1 MYYET
6 CGTILGIGER
16 REDHYGLKLLSRAA
30 FAEFIP
36 VEDKRAASPRVLT
49 KAEIREG
56 EYYEPVIT
64 TIAGLYRLRTNDV
77 IRITALVEDDVW
89 FEVVHTTA

>member
-1 MYYET
+1 
-6 CGTILGIGER
+6 
-16 REDHYGLKLLSRAA
+16 
-30 FAEFIP
+30 
-36 VEDKRAASPRVLT
+36 LT

-56 EYYEPVIT
+56 DYYEPVIT